1 MRLREKMRTREAVE
15 KPQTN
20 AYKSSFKSE
29 KAGKIFWNL
38 SSEMIGVYLW
48 FLRFSNILLKL
59 VQ

>member
-1 MRLREKMRTREAVE
+1 MRAGESKM

-20 AYKSSFKSE
+20 ANQNRLTGGE
-29 KAGKIFWNL
+29 KARTVFWRL

-48 FLRFSNILLKL
+48 FLKFSNILLKL